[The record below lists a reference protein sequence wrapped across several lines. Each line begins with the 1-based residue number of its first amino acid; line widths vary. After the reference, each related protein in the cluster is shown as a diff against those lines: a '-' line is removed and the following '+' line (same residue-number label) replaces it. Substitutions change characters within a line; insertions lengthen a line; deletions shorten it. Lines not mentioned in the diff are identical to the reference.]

1 MYRRGNQLLAGTDPA
16 PLLGAGSRYGQL
28 RVGETLEALPDGV
41 RQSGPKP
48 QVPAAKEEHLG
59 DFARTRGIPTGLRT
73 SLGLKSLITN
83 LLALAVLIFLIARL
97 WDDLHD
103 HIALA
108 PATRGTL
115 TIGAEAYYPYQYEQ
129 SPSDSKLTGLSIELV
144 REACSRAGYRVN
156 FIQRD
161 WIELLESMREGK
173 LDALSLTY
181 RSPEREAFGHF
192 SLPYLSL
199 DYAVFYRSDWY
210 DKVPTNTAELL
221 ALARQDQWR
230 IGYSLGHAYPDEV
243 ETILS
248 DPQLRLRTVGSKQEA
263 DNMSRLINGQ
273 VDAVFADQLAGVSLV
288 MRNRWGAEIN
298 SSPLNIPL
306 RECHIMFSKQRVDKE
321 VRERVDQAIRE
332 MEADGTSAAIVRAY
346 HYPVLLSLL
355 ERNFLF
361 DPISVLAAAAAAAS
375 GIFLARKEGYNLLG
389 AFLMAAAPAAGGGLL
404 RDLIAGR
411 RPIAMVEDPSILTT
425 VLAMVLAGF
434 LLFRVV
440 QQFWPERSVRLL
452 ELDVDNIPAL
462 IFCDALGLACFTVIG
477 VVVAMQ
483 WHCEPLWLW
492 GPLLAGATN
501 GGGSILRDILR
512 HQPSKSLRTTVLYL
526 EISILWGLALSL
538 FLIYYSGHPPHQVVH
553 LEVAMLFTML
563 GVGLTRF
570 LTLRHRLHGPTY

>member
-1 MYRRGNQLLAGTDPA
+1 M
-16 PLLGAGSRYGQL
+16 
-28 RVGETLEALPDGV
+28 
-41 RQSGPKP
+41 
-48 QVPAAKEEHLG
+48 
-59 DFARTRGIPTGLRT
+59 
-73 SLGLKSLITN
+73 
-83 LLALAVLIFLIARL
+83 LIFLVTRL
-97 WDDLHD
+97 WADLTD
-103 HIALA
+103 HYA
-108 PATRGTL
+108 PAPASRGTL
-115 TIGAEAYYPYQYEQ
+115 TIGAEAYYPYQYEP
-129 SPSDSKLTGLSIELV
+129 SASDSKLTGLSIELV

-156 FIQRD
+156 FVQRD
-161 WIELLESMREGK
+161 WIQLLEEMRNGQ

-181 RSPEREAFGHF
+181 HSPEREAFGHF
-192 SLPYLSL
+192 SLPYLAL

-210 DKVPTNTAELL
+210 DKVPANSAELL
-221 ALARQDQWR
+221 ALGRRDEWR
-230 IGYSLGHAYPDEV
+230 IGYSLGHAYADEV
-243 ETILS
+243 ESILN
-248 DPQLRLRTVGSKQEA
+248 DPQLRLRTLGSKQEA
-263 DNMSRLINGQ
+263 DNLSRLINGQ
-273 VDAVFADQLAGVSLV
+273 VDAVFADQLAGVSQV
-288 MRNRWGAEIN
+288 MRNRWGSEI
-298 SSPLNIPL
+298 SSSQLNIPL
-306 RECHIMFSKQRVDKE
+306 RDCHIMFSKQRVAKE
-321 VRERVDQAIRE
+321 VRERVDRAILE

-355 ERNFLF
+355 ERNYLF

-411 RPIAMVEDPSILTT
+411 RPIALVEDPSILTT

-440 QQFWPERSVRLL
+440 EQFWPARSYRLL
-452 ELDVDNIPAL
+452 ELDVDNIPVL
-462 IFCDALGLACFTVIG
+462 ICCDALGLACFTVIG

-512 HQPSKSLRTTVLYL
+512 HQPSNSLRTTVLYL
-526 EISILWGLALSL
+526 EISMLWGLALSI

-553 LEVAMLFTML
+553 LQMAMMATML

-570 LTLRHRLHGPTY
+570 LTLRSRLHGPSY